1 MKSLFR
7 FAILLLLTVSI
18 TGCGSTK
25 VNRVAV
31 DETIDLSGNW
41 NDSDSRFVSEE
52 MIGQVFDHPWAS
64 DFQKR
69 TGKKPVV
76 IVGTIRNMSS
86 EHLETGVF
94 AKDIER
100 ELVNSGK
107 VKFVA
112 SATERTELREERAE
126 QQQFST
132 EETAKRLA
140 AETGADYML
149 KGSIKTQMDTE
160 GREQVKFYQTDL
172 ELIHIESNEKV
183 WIGTKKI
190 KKTVKR
196 PRFKL

>member
-1 MKSLFR
+1 MKNALR
-7 FAILLLLTVSI
+7 FAVLFLLAAGLAS
-18 TGCGSTK
+18 CGTTK
-25 VNRVAV
+25 VERVAV
-31 DETIDLSGNW
+31 DETIDLSGRW
-41 NDSDSRFVSEE
+41 NDSDSRFVAEE
-52 MIGQVFDHPWAS
+52 MIGQVFAHPWA
-64 DFQKR
+64 DDYIAR

-112 SATERTELREERAE
+112 NANERTEIRQERLE
-126 QQQFST
+126 QQQFAT

-149 KGSIKTQMDTE
+149 KGSIKTQMDVE

-172 ELIHIESNEKV
+172 ELIAIESNEKV

-190 KKTVKR
+190 KKVVKK
-196 PRFKL
+196 PLFKI

>member
-1 MKSLFR
+1 MKQLLR
-7 FAILLLLTVSI
+7 FAVLIFLAIGI
-18 TGCGSTK
+18 TGCATK
-25 VNRVAV
+25 VDRVAV
-31 DETIDLSGNW
+31 DETIDLSGRW
-41 NDSDSRFVSEE
+41 NDSDSRLVSEQ
-52 MIGQVFDHPWAS
+52 MIADVFAHPWA
-64 DFQKR
+64 DDYTAQY
-69 TGKKPVV
+69 GKKPVV
-76 IVGTIRNMSS
+76 IVGTIRNLTS

-94 AKDIER
+94 IKDLER

-112 SATERTELREERAE
+112 SSDERGELRRERLE

-149 KGSIKTQMDTE
+149 KGSIKTQIDSE

-172 ELIHIESNEKV
+172 ELIHIESNEKI

-190 KKTVKR
+190 KKLVKK
-196 PRFKL
+196 PRFKI

>member
-1 MKSLFR
+1 MQNLFR
-7 FAILLLLTVSI
+7 FFTLLLLIVFTA
-18 TGCGSTK
+18 GCGSTK
-25 VNRVAV
+25 VDRVAV
-31 DETIDLSGNW
+31 DKTIDLSGNW

-52 MIGQVFDHPWAS
+52 MITQVFAHSWAADYLS
-64 DFQKR
+64 R
-69 TGKKPVV
+69 TGNKPVV

-86 EHLETGVF
+86 EHLETGIF

-107 VKFVA
+107 IKSVA
-112 SATERTELREERAE
+112 NAYERTELRKERLE
-126 QQQFST
+126 QQQFAT

-149 KGSIKTQMDTE
+149 KGSIKTQTDTE
-160 GREQVKFYQTDL
+160 GRQQVKFYQTDL
-172 ELIHIESNEKV
+172 ELIHIESNEKI

-190 KKTVKR
+190 KKLVKR

>member
-1 MKSLFR
+1 MNMLLR
-7 FAILLLLTVSI
+7 FSILLLLATQI
-18 TGCGSTK
+18 AGCGTTK
-25 VNRVAV
+25 VDRVSV
-31 DETIDLSGNW
+31 DQTIDLSGNW

-52 MIGQVFDHPWAS
+52 MIEQVFAHPWAS
-64 DFQKR
+64 DYQAR
-69 TGKKPVV
+69 TGQKPVV

-86 EHLETGVF
+86 EHLETGIF

-100 ELVNSGK
+100 ELVNSGQ

-112 SATERTELREERAE
+112 NAYERTELRQERIE

-160 GREQVKFYQTDL
+160 GRKEVKFYQTDL
-172 ELIHIESNEKV
+172 ELIHVESNEKV
-183 WIGTKKI
+183 WMGTKKI
-190 KKTVKR
+190 KKVVKR